1 MRQIAPTGAVGTLAP
16 TAGAAENND
25 NTAAAAA
32 PSSADDEVP
41 AAGVGLY
48 APYLLECI
56 ERDGSQTVGLGLPM
70 WILVL
75 AFVLLSG
82 GRGMTKAATTADTYL
97 QTYACR
103 CQGTV
108 VL

>member
-1 MRQIAPTGAVGTLAP
+1 VP
-16 TAGAAENND
+16 
-25 NTAAAAA
+25 AAAAG
-32 PSSADDEVP
+32 S
-41 AAGVGLY
+41 GGLY

-82 GRGMTKAATTADTYL
+82 GVGRYIKNSRRSSQCA
-97 QTYACR
+97 
-103 CQGTV
+103 QGC
-108 VL
+108 LALKNSK

>member
-1 MRQIAPTGAVGTLAP
+1 LALLALLLHVCRASFYLTHLKHAAPS
-16 TAGAAENND
+16 TAD
-25 NTAAAAA
+25 TSHAAAAA
-32 PSSADDEVP
+32 TDSSHHTN
-41 AAGVGLY
+41 AAAAAAAVIAGGLY

-82 GRGMTKAATTADTYL
+82 GARCAAHE
-97 QTYACR
+97 
-103 CQGTV
+103 
-108 VL
+108 